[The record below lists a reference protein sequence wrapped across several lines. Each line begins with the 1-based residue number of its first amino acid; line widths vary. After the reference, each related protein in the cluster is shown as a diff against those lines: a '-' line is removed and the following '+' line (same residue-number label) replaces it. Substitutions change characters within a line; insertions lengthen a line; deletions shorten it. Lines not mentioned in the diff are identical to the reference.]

1 MKQDKTESLSAAEF
15 HQVLT
20 AKDVI
25 TLVGLKTRQ
34 SVWRWVK
41 QNKLPAPRY
50 ASPHAPRWYLG
61 EILEH
66 HQKQSKVF
74 KDAPRG
80 LKGQVE
86 TEYHSDTKVSK
97 LLERF
102 GLKNLV

>member
-1 MKQDKTESLSAAEF
+1 MQELSAAEYYRE
-15 HQVLT
+15 LT
-20 AKDVI
+20 TQDVMA
-25 TLVGLKTRQ
+25 LVGLKSRQ

-41 QNKLPAPRY
+41 QNKIPAPRY

-61 EILEH
+61 EVLEH
-66 HQKQSKVF
+66 RQKQSQVF

-86 TEYHSDTKVSK
+86 TQYQDESKVTK

-102 GLKNLV
+102 GLKKSA